1 MTEATA
7 LVAEARV
14 AAPAER
20 RPRILLVDD
29 DERSLV
35 AMSETLSGLHAE
47 IVCAASGREA
57 LRLILQH
64 DFAIILLDVR
74 MPVLDGYDTAALIR
88 QREKSRRIPLIFL
101 TAVDREEA
109 HVFRG
114 YSAGAVDYVFKP
126 VEPTILRAKVATFI
140 ELYEQADEI
149 RRQAEHERRL
159 LEENLRMRTAK
170 LEAEHQLRTSEARQA
185 LIIRSLPIALYEA
198 QVSDRGVV
206 RSFVDDNVA
215 RLLGFDASAFE
226 GDANLWASRVHP
238 DDWESVLQTIKGV
251 PRVDEYAVEYRWKC
265 ADGSYRYFLD
275 QGVTASGRH
284 DGSVKIFGTMLDVH
298 DRRLLEQQ
306 LVHSQKLDAVG
317 QLTGGIAHDF
327 SNMLTVVIGNLDHV
341 RRVGKFEEPMTQ
353 HLGLALQGALH
364 CRDITKRLMAFAR
377 HQALSPQPLDLN
389 DVVAGLADLL
399 KRTLGEEVEIK
410 RKLAKDLWPV
420 CADPTQIESAVV
432 NLVVNSRD
440 AMPLGGRVTIK
451 TANVDLAAKS
461 RGRPSLAAGA
471 YVLLEVA
478 DTGTGMT
485 KDVLARALDPFF
497 TTKEAGRGTGLGL
510 STIYGFV
517 RQSGGDLVIES
528 EPDKGTAVRIYLPR
542 HEIPS
547 RNGLARHPR
556 PEADNV
562 PRALNNE
569 VILAVEDDADVRRT
583 AVGMLREL
591 GYRVIEAERP
601 ADALDA
607 LEGAEHVDLLFT
619 DVVMPG
625 PMNGCQLAREVLRRK
640 PDLKVL
646 YTSAYS
652 GDRLAEIGGGALR
665 PLLRKP
671 YLVHELAGEVH
682 EALLRPLGG

>member
-1 MTEATA
+1 MTGATA
-7 LVAEARV
+7 LIADEPATSSAEN
-14 AAPAER
+14 

-29 DERSLV
+29 DDRSLV
-35 AMSETLSGLHAE
+35 ALSEALSDLHAE
-47 IVCAASGREA
+47 IVCAASGRDA
-57 LRLILQH
+57 LRQILLH
-64 DFAIILLDVR
+64 DFAVILLDVR
-74 MPVLDGYDTAALIR
+74 MPELDGYDTAALIR

-126 VEPTILRAKVATFI
+126 FEPVILRAKVATFI
-140 ELYEQADEI
+140 ELYEQANEI
-149 RRQAEHERRL
+149 RRQAEQERRL
-159 LEENLRMRTAK
+159 LEANLRMRSAK
-170 LEAEHQLRTSEARQA
+170 REAQHRLRTSEARQS

-198 QVSDRGVV
+198 QITGRVVV
-206 RSFVDDNVA
+206 RRFVHDNVA
-215 RLLGFDASAFE
+215 RLLGFEASAFE

-238 DDWESVLQTIKGV
+238 DDWRWVLQTIESI
-251 PRVDEYAVEYRWKC
+251 PQANEFAVEYRWKC
-265 ADGSYRYFLD
+265 RDGSYRYFLD
-275 QGVTASGRH
+275 QGVAANGRH
-284 DGSVKIFGTMLDVH
+284 DGAVNVFGTMLDVH

-306 LVHSQKLDAVG
+306 LAHAQKMDAVG

-327 SNMLTVVIGNLDHV
+327 SNMLTVVIGNLDRL
-341 RRVGKFEEPMTQ
+341 RRAGEIEKPMAE
-353 HLGLALQGALH
+353 HLDLALQGAMH

-377 HQALSPQPLDLN
+377 HQALSPQPLDVN
-389 DVVAGLADLL
+389 DVVDGLADLL
-399 KRTLGEEVEIK
+399 KRTLGEGIEIK
-410 RKLAKDLWPV
+410 KKLAKDLWRV
-420 CADPTQIESAVV
+420 CADPTQLESAVV

-440 AMPLGGRVTIK
+440 AMPLGGRVAIK
-451 TANVDLAAKS
+451 TANVELAAES
-461 RGRPSLAAGA
+461 PGSPNLPAGP

-485 KDVLARALDPFF
+485 KDVLARALEPFF

-528 EPDKGTAVRIYLPR
+528 EPGKGTAVRIYLPCQGLPLR
-542 HEIPS
+542 DV
-547 RNGLARHPR
+547 LARRLHA
-556 PEADNV
+556 EADSV
-562 PRALNNE
+562 PRAPNNE
-569 VILAVEDDADVRRT
+569 VVLAVEDDADVRRT

-601 ADALDA
+601 ADALHA
-607 LEGAEHVDLLFT
+607 LQGAEHVDLLFT

-625 PMNGCQLAREVLRRK
+625 SMNGCQLATEAQKRK

-652 GDRLAEIGGGALR
+652 GDRLAEIGAGALR

-671 YLVHELAGEVH
+671 YLVHELARGVHDALARQLGE
-682 EALLRPLGG
+682 